1 MHSRR
6 TVAASLL
13 LAALPFAAPAHEADL
28 TTVLQDP
35 KPAVAAQEPKELGP
49 GPRWRGPV
57 RPEAANEVFATGD
70 GCAMCH
76 SSSPGSNAMRNGLGD
91 DVSPHELWQGT
102 LMANAFKDPYFHA
115 QLQKESEAAGDL
127 AQPTQSLC
135 LRCHAPMAHHSA
147 RIAGNPGPHLAQV
160 ADDPLAEDGVS
171 CTMCHQ
177 IKPDGLGTEK
187 TFGGRPVIG
196 RDREIFGPYADPAPG
211 PMRMHSGYT
220 PVHGP
225 HMKTSAHCA
234 TCHTLTTH
242 HAGKAFPEQTPYFE
256 WRNSAYSDE
265 QGATAESKTCQQ
277 CHMARTGATRI
288 ARNPMGRDFLI
299 PVRDDYAA
307 HAFVGGNAFIL
318 DMLRV
323 NREELGVKAPAAALA
338 RMAAATR
345 RQLGESTA
353 TIEIGALQA
362 GPETLDFEV
371 NVYNHTGHKFPT
383 GYPARRAWLQVQVR
397 TGDGVVFETGA
408 YDKDGRLTGVEN
420 ELGLPHVDV
429 VTKSS
434 DVVVYELLGHDEAGA
449 PTTFL
454 TRMATRGKDNR
465 LLPRGWR
472 ADGPHAAETMPVGT
486 ESDPNFWAGSDTVTF
501 RVPLPAEKAQG
512 AQVVAW
518 LHYQPIPPAWVES
531 LRTVAAE
538 EAKRFVRMY
547 DAADKAPETV
557 AVATK
562 RLTAQ

>member
-6 TVAASLL
+6 TLAASLV
-13 LAALPFAAPAHEADL
+13 LAALPFLAPADAARTAL
-28 TTVLQDP
+28 ALQDP
-35 KPAVAAQEPKELGP
+35 KPAAEAQEPRRLGP

-57 RPEAANEVFATGD
+57 RPEATNEVFATGD

-76 SSSPGSNAMRNGLGD
+76 ATSPGSNAMRNALGD

-102 LMANAFKDPYFHA
+102 LMANAFKDPFFHA

-196 RDREIFGPYADPAPG
+196 RDREIFGPFADPAPG

-220 PVHGP
+220 PVHGE

-256 WRNSAYSDE
+256 WRNSVYSDE
-265 QGATAESKTCQQ
+265 QGATPESKTCQQ

-299 PVRDDYAA
+299 PVREDYAA
-307 HAFVGGNAFIL
+307 HSFVGGNAFIL

-323 NREELGVKAPAAALA
+323 NREELGVKAPASALA

-353 TIEIGALQA
+353 SLEIGALQA
-362 GPETLDFEV
+362 GAENLEFAVTV
-371 NVYNHTGHKFPT
+371 RNQAGHKFPT

-397 TGDGVVFETGA
+397 SGNGVVFETGA
-408 YDKDGRLTGVEN
+408 FDREGRLVGIAD
-420 ELGLPHVDV
+420 ELALPHVRE
-429 VTKSS
+429 VTKPT
-434 DVVVYELLGHDEAGA
+434 DVVVYELVGHDENGA
-449 PTTFL
+449 PTTYL
-454 TRMATRGKDNR
+454 TKMATRGKDTR
-465 LLPRGWR
+465 ILPRGWR
-472 ADGPHAAETMPVGT
+472 ADGPHAAETSPAGIGD
-486 ESDPNFWAGSDTVTF
+486 DPDFVAGSDTVQF
-501 RVPLPAEKAQG
+501 RVPLPAAEAAG

-518 LHYQPIPPAWVES
+518 LHYQPIPPAWVEA
-531 LRTVAAE
+531 LRTVDGE
-538 EAKRFVRMY
+538 EARRFVRMY
-547 DAADKAPETV
+547 DAADKTPETV
-557 AVATK
+557 AVTTR